1 MAGKAKTYVT
11 EVNVIAAVVI
21 VILRALGVSDAV
33 AYEAAAIA
41 IVNIVLRVL
50 VKKGLL

>member
-1 MAGKAKTYVT
+1 MAEEAKTYVT
-11 EVNVIAAVVI
+11 EVNVIAVAVVL
-21 VILRALGVSDAV
+21 ILRALGVSDAV

-41 IVNIVLRVL
+41 IVNIVLRVM